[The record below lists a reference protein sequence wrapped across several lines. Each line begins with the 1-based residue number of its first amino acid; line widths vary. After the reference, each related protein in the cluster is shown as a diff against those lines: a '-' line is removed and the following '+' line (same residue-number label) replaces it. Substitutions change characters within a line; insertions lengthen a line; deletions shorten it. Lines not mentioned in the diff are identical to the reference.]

1 MRKGKFLLTVFVGF
15 ALTNEIAHAQLTIT
29 TSGQIGIGVTTP
41 EVNTKLHVVHNNLYA
56 GYFTSNVNSTT
67 AKVLRAEYTGSGSYD
82 ARAVYGRSV
91 PVAGKGYGG
100 EFIGGYIGIVGTA
113 TAAGSGNRAAVIATA
128 GGGSSVIYGVLASGS
143 GGSTN
148 YAGYFSGNV
157 TFTGAFSNPS
167 DENLKDDVDSLRA
180 VLPLVTKLN
189 PITFT
194 YKKDPQ
200 YQHMNLPSGTQY
212 GFVAQDLEALF
223 PDLVKTESHPS
234 AEEQEGGSGGDPLVY
249 KSVNLIAL
257 IPILVEA
264 IKEQQK
270 MIDDLKAQVNSLSQ
284 K

>member
-1 MRKGKFLLTVFVGF
+1 MKGKFLLAVFVGF
-15 ALTNEIAHAQLTIT
+15 ALTTEMARAQLTIT
-29 TSGQIGIGVTTP
+29 TSGQIGIGITSP
-41 EVNTKLHVVHNNLYA
+41 DANAKLHVVHNNFYA

-67 AKVLRAEYTGSGSYD
+67 TKVLRAEYTGTGSYD

-113 TAAGSGNRAAVIATA
+113 TTAGTGLRSGVVATA
-128 GGGSSVIYGVLASGS
+128 SGGSSTIYGILASGS
-143 GGSTN
+143 GGTTN
-148 YAGYFSGNV
+148 YAGYFRGNV
-157 TFTGAFSNPS
+157 TVTGTFSNPS
-167 DENLKDDVDSLRA
+167 DENLKENVDSLRS

-194 YKKDPQ
+194 YKRDLQ
-200 YQHMNLPSGTQY
+200 YRHMNLASGTQY
-212 GFVAQDLEALF
+212 GFVAQDLETLF
-223 PDLVKTESHPS
+223 PDLVKIESHPS
-234 AEEQEGGSGGDPLVY
+234 VEEQEGGSGGDPVVY
-249 KSVNLIAL
+249 KSVNSIAL